1 MYEDFDD
8 EDEDPN
14 AIIDCDIL
22 EAAKENIQPLACGRR
37 VTTLASVLKT
47 PHQLRNAKL
56 EATRARL
63 RERVREAQERVDKLK
78 LSASREKETEEENKG
93 DDKEDKG
100 DYSDEE
106 QDEEEEEGITPE
118 EAEEILLDAYVRLVT
133 WTIEHYPRGQ
143 SAQSGILETLEEATR
158 AMRHSEYAKVDP
170 RYLNLWIRY
179 GTYVDHPEVIYE
191 FLLSNEIGTKWAKLY
206 EEYAAIL
213 EKMNRRPKADE
224 IYLLGI
230 ARKAEPLDHLERRH
244 REFQKRMMVAAPT
257 PSADSS
263 GTNSAPTPAP
273 PNPIPRRRPLAESSS
288 TSTTHSASTPLTST
302 TSSFDVFSAAPSS
315 SSLPSRSSS
324 SQTMPR
330 PNGRI
335 PVFIDPTGE
344 ASRAPGNVWPEL
356 GTRAER
362 IKENRL
368 KPEKMQ
374 GAVLKPKGAAKA
386 ALREAAARARAAP
399 KFVPYV
405 DPEPES
411 AVPLTSDSSGKFEVF
426 RDPEPSVLS
435 SDSGNPSNP
444 LSTSNRKFE
453 IYRDPE
459 PPLAGTSQ
467 NGNFGVFKDP
477 EVGAASDTGKPF
489 KVFKDPEALVPVA
502 SSGRAFEVYV
512 DPEPGAVVPS
522 SNNNAKFVPYVD
534 PEPQST
540 ASDSCS
546 GPNIAPYKD
555 PKAPVAPV
563 GSRKSKTKFL
573 QEVGPTPRRSA
584 RLNPKLA
591 AKEEPQPKPVPEEMD
606 KDAEVNTSAKPAIPA
621 CFVPFQDEDASQ
633 RPAATSSAQGTAMRP
648 KVLGLGVGKAASEAE
663 ALRKNPFK
671 NYKDI

>member
-8 EDEDPN
+8 DDEDPN

-37 VTTLASVLKT
+37 VTALASVLKT

-78 LSASREKETEEENKG
+78 LSASKEKKEEENKG

-100 DYSDEE
+100 DCSDEE
-106 QDEEEEEGITPE
+106 QDKEEEEEFTLE

-191 FLLSNEIGTKWAKLY
+191 FLLSNEIGSKWAKLY

-213 EKMNRRPKADE
+213 EKINRRPKADE

-244 REFQKRMMVAAPT
+244 REFQKRMMVAASI

-263 GTNSAPTPAP
+263 GTESTPTLAPS
-273 PNPIPRRRPLAESSS
+273 NPIPRRRPLAESSS

-315 SSLPSRSSS
+315 SSLASQSSS
-324 SQTMPR
+324 SQTRPR

-335 PVFIDPTGE
+335 PVFVDPTGE

-411 AVPLTSDSSGKFEVF
+411 AVPLASGSSGKFEVF

-435 SDSGNPSNP
+435 SDSGNPPNP
-444 LSTSNRKFE
+444 SSTSNRKFE
-453 IYRDPE
+453 IYQDPE
-459 PPLAGTSQ
+459 PASARTSQ
-467 NGNFGVFKDP
+467 IRNFEIFKDP
-477 EVGAASDTGKPF
+477 EVAAASDTGKPF
-489 KVFKDPEALVPVA
+489 KVFKDPEVLAPVA
-502 SSGRAFEVYV
+502 SSRRTFEVYV
-512 DPEPGAVVPS
+512 DPEPGAVVPI
-522 SNNNAKFVPYVD
+522 SNNNAKLAPHVD

-540 ASDSCS
+540 ASDSGS
-546 GPNIAPYKD
+546 GPNIAPLKD
-555 PKAPVAPV
+555 PKAPV

-591 AKEEPQPKPVPEEMD
+591 AREEPQPKPLPEEMD
-606 KDAEVNTSAKPAIPA
+606 KDAEVNTSAKPTVPA
-621 CFVPFQDEDASQ
+621 FSVPFQDEDANQ
-633 RPAATSSAQGTAMRP
+633 RSTATSSAQGTAMRP

>member
-1 MYEDFDD
+1 MYGDFDD

-56 EATRARL
+56 ESTRARL

-78 LSASREKETEEENKG
+78 LSVSKEKETEDEKKETKEENKG
-93 DDKEDKG
+93 DEEEDKG

-106 QDEEEEEGITPE
+106 QDEEEEEEFTLE

-191 FLLSNEIGTKWAKLY
+191 FLLSNEIGSKWAKLY

-213 EKMNRRPKADE
+213 EKINRRPKADE

-273 PNPIPRRRPLAESSS
+273 SDPIPRRRPLAESSS

-302 TSSFDVFSAAPSS
+302 TSTFDVFSAAPSS
-315 SSLPSRSSS
+315 SSLASQSSGSQSR
-324 SQTMPR
+324 PR
-330 PNGRI
+330 QNGRI

-411 AVPLTSDSSGKFEVF
+411 AVPLASGPSGKFEVF

-444 LSTSNRKFE
+444 SSTSNRKFE

-467 NGNFGVFKDP
+467 NRNFEVFKDP

-489 KVFKDPEALVPVA
+489 KIFKDPEALAPVA

-512 DPEPGAVVPS
+512 DPE
-522 SNNNAKFVPYVD
+522 
-534 PEPQST
+534 
-540 ASDSCS
+540 
-546 GPNIAPYKD
+546 
-555 PKAPVAPV
+555 APVALV
-563 GSRKSKTKFL
+563 SSRKSKTKTL

-584 RLNPKLA
+584 RLNPQLA
-591 AKEEPQPKPVPEEMD
+591 AKEEAKPKPVPEEMGN
-606 KDAEVNTSAKPAIPA
+606 DAEVNTSAKPAIPA
-621 CFVPFQDEDASQ
+621 RFMPFQDEDASQ

>member
-8 EDEDPN
+8 DDEDPN

-37 VTTLASVLKT
+37 VTALASVLKT

-78 LSASREKETEEENKG
+78 LSASKEQKEEENKG

-100 DYSDEE
+100 DCSDEE
-106 QDEEEEEGITPE
+106 QDKEEEEEFTLE

-143 SAQSGILETLEEATR
+143 SVQSGILETLEEATR

-191 FLLSNEIGTKWAKLY
+191 FLLSNEIGAKWAKLY

-213 EKMNRRPKADE
+213 ERINRRPKADE

-230 ARKAEPLDHLERRH
+230 ARKAEPLDRLVRRH
-244 REFQKRMMVAAPT
+244 REFQKRMMVTAPI

-263 GTNSAPTPAP
+263 GIESTPTLTPS
-273 PNPIPRRRPLAESSS
+273 NPIPRRRPLAESSS
-288 TSTTHSASTPLTST
+288 TST

-315 SSLPSRSSS
+315 SSLASQSSS
-324 SQTMPR
+324 SQTRPR

-335 PVFIDPTGE
+335 PVFVDPTGE
-344 ASRAPGNVWPEL
+344 FSRAPGNVWPEL

-405 DPEPES
+405 DPEQES
-411 AVPLTSDSSGKFEVF
+411 AVPLASGSSGKFEVF

-444 LSTSNRKFE
+444 SSTSNRKFE

-459 PPLAGTSQ
+459 PASVGTSQ
-467 NGNFGVFKDP
+467 NRNFEVFQDP
-477 EVGAASDTGKPF
+477 ELGAASDTGKPF
-489 KVFKDPEALVPVA
+489 KVFKDPEVLAPVT
-502 SSGRAFEVYV
+502 SSRRTFEVYV
-512 DPEPGAVVPS
+512 DSEPGAIVPN
-522 SNNNAKFVPYVD
+522 SNINAKFVPYVN
-534 PEPQST
+534 PEPQGT
-540 ASDSCS
+540 ASDP
-546 GPNIAPYKD
+546 GPNIAPLKD
-555 PKAPVAPV
+555 SEAPVAPV
-563 GSRKSKTKFL
+563 GSCKSKTKSL

-606 KDAEVNTSAKPAIPA
+606 KDAEVNTSAKPAVPA
-621 CFVPFQDEDASQ
+621 RFVPFQDEDASQ
-633 RPAATSSAQGTAMRP
+633 RPTETSSAQGTAMRP